1 MLKLTARRSVFAIS
15 DIKEGDVFS
24 MKNIGLRRPGN
35 GLPSEYF
42 ETILGKKSTKYFKKG
57 ELIEL

>member
-1 MLKLTARRSVFAIS
+1 MLDDKKILITGGTGSLGV
-15 DIKEGDVFS
+15 DVFS

-35 GLPSEYF
+35 GLPPEYF
-42 ETILGKKSTKYFKKG
+42 EIILGKKSTKYFKKG